1 MLGLR
6 VFGHDALRPLLRIA
20 LFFPSSCRRAS
31 STEFSGSSDFRVS
44 PLPAP
49 LVAVDVAYPHYII
62 IHAVSSHNL
71 LPRDVTMVMGCK
83 YYTLLSISNWTLICH
98 NGLHF
103 TLVHNSLCIQRIKLL
118 LLLFQWKKEFTIS
131 KTFVATPLGDL
142 EKKAVLIKNHILIE
156 WVFLFRCGYQS
167 SFIWGGKVKIWLVW
181 WLPGNGLG
189 FGDDLTGIALSIL
202 IVQ

>member
-1 MLGLR
+1 MHCGSCLE
-6 VFGHDALRPLLRIA
+6 LLC
-20 LFFPSSCRRAS
+20 FFPRLAAGPVQRSSVVQVTSKCRPSQLPWWRLTS
-31 STEFSGSSDFRVS
+31 HTHIISLSTLFLPITYIPVTWQWLWSANIILYLVFR
-44 PLPAP
+44 
-49 LVAVDVAYPHYII
+49 
-62 IHAVSSHNL
+62 
-71 LPRDVTMVMGCK
+71 TE
-83 YYTLLSISNWTLICH
+83 LSFVN

-103 TLVHNSLCIQRIKLL
+103 TLVHNFLCIQRIKLL

-142 EKKAVLIKNHILIE
+142 EKKAVLSKNHILIE